1 MIENL
6 NRMLLFAKVVESN
19 SFSETARGLGIGK
32 SAVSMQ
38 INRLEEELG
47 VKLLNRTSRHL
58 SLTEAG
64 KHYYQSC
71 ARIAEEV
78 NFANEQIKT
87 LQDEV
92 SGILRIT
99 CPVGFGN
106 KVLVPAIKNFLTE
119 HPNIEIDL
127 DLNDENVDLSKHGF
141 DLAIRIA
148 ELPDSS
154 MICRRLFDAPLVLCA
169 TPQYLESND
178 MPTSIEDLN
187 NHPWVLFSHTPS
199 RLKYEHNGQ
208 EYIINTKGRVKVNN
222 ETARLNLALSHLGLA
237 LMPIYDAW
245 ESIQEGKLTRLLENF
260 DLPSVPITALYL
272 DRKFLPKKITTFI
285 DFTKLFI
292 QQQGWTADS
301 GKL

>member
-1 MIENL
+1 MENL

-19 SFSETARGLGIGK
+19 SFSETARRLGIGK

-38 INRLEEELG
+38 INRLEDELG

-64 KHYYQSC
+64 KHYYQNC

-78 NFANEQIKT
+78 NFANEQVKS
-87 LQDEV
+87 LKDEV
-92 SGILRIT
+92 SGILKIT

-106 KVLVPAIKNFLTE
+106 KVLVPAIKEFLTE
-119 HPNIEIDL
+119 HPHIEIEL
-127 DLNDENVDLSKHGF
+127 DLNDENVDLSKLGF

-154 MICRRLFDAPLVLCA
+154 MICRPLFDAPLVLCA
-169 TPQYLESND
+169 TPQYLESNGV
-178 MPTSIEDLN
+178 PTSIEDLN
-187 NHPWVLFSHTPS
+187 NHLWVLFSHTPS

-208 EYIINTKGRVKVNN
+208 EYIINTKGRIKVNN
-222 ETARLNLALSHLGLA
+222 ETARLNFVLSHFGLS

-245 ESIQEGKLTRLLENF
+245 ESIRKGKLTRLLENF
-260 DLPSVPITALYL
+260 DLPSVPINALYL
-272 DRKFLPKKITTFI
+272 DRKFLPKKITTFL
-285 DFTKLFI
+285 DFTKNFI
-292 QQQGWTADS
+292 QQQGWIEKGNVS
-301 GKL
+301 